1 MQRAPFEIAAII
13 ERGHIFHFSGMTRGN
28 PLGKMLEFGSI
39 GGGSDA
45 RQVETGLVG
54 GALDDGF

>member
-28 PLGKMLEFGSI
+28 PLGEMLEFGSI

-54 GALDDGF
+54 GALDNGF